1 MVFRALYISQMETY
15 KNIRKIVF
23 TQGQLVNETAID
35 QFQNYWA
42 PVQLV
47 YDQQQ
52 KEVHGY
58 DFYEY

>member
-1 MVFRALYISQMETY
+1 METY